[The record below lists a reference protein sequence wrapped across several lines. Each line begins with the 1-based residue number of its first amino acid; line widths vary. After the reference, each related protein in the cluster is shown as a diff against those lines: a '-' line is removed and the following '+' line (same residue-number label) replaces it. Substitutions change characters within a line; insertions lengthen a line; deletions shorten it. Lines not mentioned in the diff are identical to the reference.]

1 MKIPVKKEKFS
12 IKKIIIIVTIA
23 VFILYLLVCVIT
35 VNIDIRER
43 QNELAKL
50 NEQLETQQILNSE
63 LSDMIDSGEVEDY
76 LMRIAREKYGYVFPD
91 EEVYIDIS
99 GK

>member
-1 MKIPVKKEKFS
+1 MKSVTKKNKFS
-12 IKKIIIIVTIA
+12 VKKIIVIVALA
-23 VFILYLLVCVIT
+23 VFILYILVSVIT
-35 VNIDIRER
+35 INIDIKKRKT
-43 QNELAKL
+43 ELAQL

-76 LMRIAREKYGYVFPD
+76 LVRIAREKYGYVFPD
-91 EEVYIDIS
+91 EEVYVDIS

>member
-1 MKIPVKKEKFS
+1 MKPVTKKNKFS
-12 IKKIIIIVTIA
+12 VKKIIVIVALA
-23 VFILYLLVCVIT
+23 VFILYILVSVIT
-35 VNIDIRER
+35 INIDIKKRKT
-43 QNELAKL
+43 ELAQL

-76 LMRIAREKYGYVFPD
+76 LVRIAREKYGYVFPD
-91 EEVYIDIS
+91 EEVYVDIS

>member
-1 MKIPVKKEKFS
+1 MKSVTRKNKFS
-12 IKKIIIIVTIA
+12 VKKIIVIVALA
-23 VFILYLLVCVIT
+23 VFILYILVSVIT
-35 VNIDIRER
+35 INIDIKKRKT
-43 QNELAKL
+43 ELAQL

-76 LMRIAREKYGYVFPD
+76 LVRIAREKYGYVFPD
-91 EEVYIDIS
+91 EEVYVDIS

>member
-1 MKIPVKKEKFS
+1 MKSVAKKNKFS
-12 IKKIIIIVTIA
+12 VKKIIVIVALA
-23 VFILYLLVCVIT
+23 VFILYILVSVIT
-35 VNIDIRER
+35 INIDIKKRKT
-43 QNELAKL
+43 ELAQL

-76 LMRIAREKYGYVFPD
+76 LVRIAREKYGYVFPD
-91 EEVYIDIS
+91 EEVYVDIS